1 MSSVYIFLYLVFY
14 FEYFYYIL
22 SNKRVP
28 YTDAY
33 TKSEINSKVSSL
45 SSSISTNAGNIS
57 SNASKISSLTSRATT
72 LESYFSSGSA
82 KKALQLTNART
93 IWGQSFNGTGNVSGN
108 LTGVDNITMS
118 NNSYIYGKNTGG
130 TAIQLLAM
138 ASWNSVD
145 IGRGALVYG
154 YTTQVMGK
162 TVAITTSDDSGKNVK
177 SVELSTAKF
186 YSNVTIET
194 EGGLLAHGGVTA
206 YQTSDERLKH
216 DIHTINCLE
225 IVRAMGGTVAFRYNA
240 DNSPSIGW
248 IAQRVARNHLMS
260 DIVCSDRKG
269 FLRINY
275 WSPKLIAVA
284 FGAIG
289 QVDDEVG
296 RLKAKI
302 LKLERQ
308 VKTLRKVV
316 GM

>member
-1 MSSVYIFLYLVFY
+1 M
-14 FEYFYYIL
+14 
-22 SNKRVP
+22 
-28 YTDAY
+28 
-33 TKSEINSKVSSL
+33 
-45 SSSISTNAGNIS
+45 
-57 SNASKISSLTSRATT
+57 
-72 LESYFSSGSA
+72 
-82 KKALQLTNART
+82 QLTNART
-93 IWGQSFNGTGNVSGN
+93 IWGQSFNGTANVSGN

-118 NNSYIYGKNTGG
+118 NNSYLYGKNTGG

-162 TVAITTSDDSGKNVK
+162 TVAITASDDSGKNVK
-177 SVELSTAKF
+177 SVEFSTAKL

-216 DIHTINCLE
+216 DIHSINCLE
-225 IVRAMGGTVAFRYNA
+225 VVRKMGGTVAFRYNA

-248 IAQRVARNHLMS
+248 IAQRVAKNNLMS
-260 DIVCSDRKG
+260 DIVGNDRNG

-302 LKLERQ
+302 AKLEKQ
-308 VKTLRKVV
+308 VKMLQGVV